1 MKKCDIRFKVENDLT
16 TIGAVDESNNIQD
29 ITAVTEYKNQFDKE
43 ARFFYNYKKEVF
55 AFDGYQLKFN
65 ESNLKEFNKIQKN
78 ENNYYRTRLGDN
90 LVTVRK
96 NLEVFVEQGLNSVEN
111 FNFKDKENKLF
122 DKGIPFEN
130 ISIEQRQALSKQN
143 IIYPANII
151 NKTDLP
157 IEIKNYVNLYNQY
170 ISLNS
175 SNRANFAT
183 NRSVINENTV
193 LYLDSAN
200 KLNYIMAASDLASL
214 EESEV
219 HSNNYLSIALAQ
231 RGEQEDVNISE
242 SVSDNP
248 VYAKR
253 IKELKTELKELV
265 DKRGRVLPGKE
276 RQYDNAKKHLAF
288 LEQSVYDQMKSAIIL
303 FLQEN
308 KIKVNYSLAN
318 SLYEIAIKSDTTA
331 DFHEKM
337 QDRFSNDIK
346 LPFAFSYFDSW
357 GMSISELMKK
367 EYNRIN
373 TESKKFDGKD
383 DIYIERTHRAKDFNN
398 YIRKNG
404 DRQTKYIW
412 KLIKNVAFKINP
424 KIKFVFEE
432 NFRDIT
438 YAEAFTQDQTNFKD
452 TRIEIRASLL
462 QNPKWAAATLVH
474 EIIHSIAHNII
485 DIVVFNEKKQIHLL
499 TERQINAVKELTKL
513 IKEVQAN
520 DKTNK
525 FYGATDAHELLSE
538 LTDKEFVEALKE
550 KAPNIFRRIQNF
562 FLNILGIEKNK
573 YRRAEAIL
581 KDIISKPVHITEI
594 GNTIYPGLF
603 PQKTF
608 YKNDFLESVADSNL
622 KLPIDLKQFTEVFAE
637 GNKIKKGVQELF
649 ESNPELANAVYEVLG
664 FKSLNMD
671 SFMPKKHWQ
680 IGHIIDNPT
689 EAANICDNT
698 QIRVLNYVLDKFGK
712 AKERGT
718 FYAKPVAIWAKSPIN
733 DKQILHYTVAVR
745 INNKVYLYDMP
756 QSEYI
761 EYVSENKGKI
771 IKEYKPRLIEYT
783 PDSLKKYY
791 GTSDENLTIQDETI
805 LTDALININLST
817 PQQKQKAQQIY
828 SQYLDSLN
836 KSSTNPILQGNQ
848 KPDVILPI
856 GTSGSGKSTFI
867 KSLSQENLVVIEPDA
882 MRVEFTGN
890 MNDKSKDKEIYEEA
904 ASRAIKAIKQGKQ
917 VVFDTTN
924 LTKDKRLPFIETIK
938 KAIPNANIQ
947 YKLMELNPELAKQR
961 IKAQLARGEN
971 RAAVSDETIDRHA
984 ASYKQMLEDIKD
996 EPISNFDVLQEQIK
1010 KFQELQERLNNK
1022 EFIEGT
1028 KNTYKSSKGLQ
1039 EWGTQEQYNDYI
1051 ARVSLGIVKN
1061 PSSGEYNYTSKVKD
1075 IVYHYTD
1082 ADRFENFIKDY
1093 IGSSV
1098 QRTGVNA
1105 TDSELGIFF
1114 GNKNLEGVVNK
1125 EKLGKTEIPAII
1137 NITKENTDIYEKA
1150 EDYLYSTDRF
1160 IDEQEE
1166 DYDIDTEEDENGNIK
1181 VVYKA
1186 KEKITGKDF
1195 ERQYY
1200 NSLKSDLIAQGVNG
1214 IITDNIKV
1222 VFEPEQIHI
1231 LGSKQDIEGFK
1242 EFVQKDNSSEINS
1255 SVSDD
1260 IDFNR
1265 ESNRPNISESISDN
1279 VNTQEGLNLTKSITV
1294 DETTNT
1300 VNINDILVNGTTTIK
1315 ATSEFTIEGI
1325 SDSNIET
1332 LIIEA
1337 PSVNVNTEN
1346 FNVETLI
1353 IKTESQTSF
1362 PDINISQNSNIESL
1376 QIQNS
1381 NTNLEITD
1389 LTSENNLVFKNF
1401 VSADKNDC
1409 FLDNFTETSGFTIN
1423 SAEPFKYSLNFDNS
1437 KNLTI
1442 LQTNELKEIPVS
1454 IRNIENLTL
1463 EEDVEI
1469 NIVSMQTTALNLNV
1483 NENNIIR
1490 LEKKYEK
1497 AAINIQA
1504 EEPTNITLH
1513 GKTRVNLD
1521 FKDKFVSI
1529 NNNVSLTK
1537 DSDISF
1543 QEEAWSETEKFQEQQ
1558 EKVLEK
1564 QYDSVEEYIDND
1576 DPFDLKTSIDSYI
1589 SEFNSIN
1596 TELKKTAKIVQ
1607 VEADSHAIYREN
1619 HTTTLTISESVADI
1633 LEDRSPYI
1641 KVSEEEATNALMSSL
1656 NPASFLT
1663 VNEQLLA
1670 TSVLDIDIDHLA
1682 NKIISGLI
1690 YINVNSVG
1698 MNVRTLFD
1706 NLTHLKEQFKD
1717 EKVILENLKKLDSK
1731 LNEKYAEL
1739 KVRIQKDSVT
1749 YSERVHKALEDTVL
1763 DENEETQQKRVL
1775 ELSRKK
1781 LNAFYT
1787 EQVNTLY
1794 KQLKEVTKQIELLLQ
1809 EDTSAEFRVPAALKI
1824 KLQEKITDL
1833 KDQRLRVRNLRAE
1846 DIVSEF
1852 TISLSNLTPLLDSYT
1867 EFIKFLEDNKEEINS
1882 VTLTHTIDKTI
1893 QDLVI
1898 ALGQEQSKMETA
1910 KLLAFKDGKK
1920 VPETAL
1926 DAYTSEMLKSLAG
1939 RVQLLATRTSALAR
1953 QSFFKYAAE
1962 VLNVDVAD
1970 IAREIKALQDNGLP
1984 DTHILD
1990 EWFFDPTKGLFM
2002 PDKAG
2007 LFPSL
2012 MQMTLDSEINAWRS
2026 YAIRLS
2032 TDLNNV
2038 QEEGDKA
2045 LKKIRINGRKMNA
2058 LDFKARNKYGR
2069 YTKHFIDVYNE
2080 DYIQN
2085 YKAVWR
2091 TLNELL
2097 KVKLDTPEKKNKSL
2111 KPFIDQI
2118 ANQYEVVNIFKLSAF
2133 ADLKGKRLP
2142 VYMDIDFQVDA
2153 EYEQSLKDKY
2163 GEEVFNYL
2171 VEQSKE
2177 KLLNT
2182 IQNWE
2187 YDFKSVAVA
2196 NNVESFAELQAKNPE
2211 AANTLLE
2218 KLKDR
2223 LPLPSDFKDASYVA
2237 KTKLFVKSF
2246 TVPTSTKVFN
2256 KFFIDNVLGNETIR
2270 KYYTALKNLENYII
2284 NQKNELDNVS
2294 YAAPLVKYKTFLE
2307 HFTDNR
2313 ENHSFLMKTS
2323 AAFRSLFKDVNKL
2336 WFKTYKV
2343 PGEVTGIATQ
2353 ESLSIIPKAVP
2364 SNFYKNQM
2372 AIKKIAEAANSAVL
2386 TKKIP
2391 ATSDSFVHF
2400 IFEKVAN
2407 LPFVKG
2413 VTTVEDLMTEFNE
2426 IRANY
2431 VRISDAQNAV
2441 INSLLT
2447 HLEYEKSSTDLA
2459 ETLKAHL
2466 LIINMATS
2474 RNMAQGKINILLKY
2488 FQDIKKTIK
2497 QKGTTTV
2504 SDRVRAKALS
2514 AVQTWYD
2521 KNIIGANL
2529 EADPDSAGKLR
2540 LGKEDR
2546 ELLEYLRKE
2555 GILTEKE
2562 SKEIQ
2567 PFFTYKKLSAGA
2579 IVTAFLKYT
2588 IWKGLGWNLKS
2599 GSTNFMQGMFDD
2611 FIAGASGKYYTAD
2624 YYYKAL
2630 RMLPQSM
2637 FKFFTFSHK
2646 LVPKALRRNLEN
2658 SDAIKFRRLMD
2669 KFKVLQDSSN
2679 LLQQAGKNEKFL
2691 NTQKLGAF
2699 HWQKSIEYL
2708 NQGVLILGEI
2718 YSRDIQIDE
2727 NTKVKLWDLF
2737 DQQGNLKEEYA
2748 SNKEL
2753 YINWQLGRG
2762 KQFNAFTSKV
2772 NKMIVEVHGD
2782 YQETRGFKASHSE
2795 VGRALILFKKFFPQ
2809 QVANRWS
2816 KKQTVYE
2823 LGEDTMG
2830 RTEDSLDKMQTIGR
2844 YRALTPSAAAL
2855 VGAANIRTSLSA
2867 ALLRPIFGNRLKPLL
2882 SIADAVISPWL
2893 LPATAIGAVIGAT
2906 WAIAA
2911 KLYNGKQKGAKIFG
2925 DMPQVLGR
2933 TLYGFITTPVNVLAG
2948 RELLKNTYSNKSLS
2962 ALENLAMNESL
2973 NDVRIT
2979 LFMTMLSMLIRW
2991 KLHRD
2996 PNDDG
3001 ADDEESTTDQVL
3013 LAILNR
3019 IDANLA
3025 EHTQYTDPLS
3035 MLQFLDLTESSP
3047 ANTLAQMINMPIKVQ
3062 KQMER
3067 IEKMTE
3073 IEKYFLTD
3081 SDYDRA
3087 SYWVGFKETFLP
3099 SPARKY
3105 WGWSSSM
3112 NFDFTTEI
3120 KTREV
3125 KQFVPA
3131 LYHPIEWLTT
3141 TKEQREEKEM
3151 EARILNIKN
3160 AYKKEFKNLYFDY
3173 FQSLDESEKNEF
3185 ADELKEIIDKAMVKP
3200 KYLDN
3205 EQTLSFFENESMLR
3219 AKVNLSI
3226 KKFYFTDRF
3235 KQQQVKIKNNKEAQA
3250 AYNAVIKL
3258 FEKQKNDDLYKI
3270 NGGAILNYSTKYKI
3284 YKKEI
3289 INRERELKEAL
3300 NRAGI
3305 NYIAPKAVEKVAI

>member
-1 MKKCDIRFKVENDLT
+1 MSCKPT
-16 TIGAVDESNNIQD
+16 
-29 ITAVTEYKNQFDKE
+29 Y
-43 ARFFYNYKKEVF
+43 
-55 AFDGYQLKFN
+55 
-65 ESNLKEFNKIQKN
+65 
-78 ENNYYRTRLGDN
+78 
-90 LVTVRK
+90 
-96 NLEVFVEQGLNSVEN
+96 
-111 FNFKDKENKLF
+111 
-122 DKGIPFEN
+122 KGI
-130 ISIEQRQALSKQN
+130 R
-143 IIYPANII
+143 
-151 NKTDLP
+151 
-157 IEIKNYVNLYNQY
+157 YN
-170 ISLNS
+170 
-175 SNRANFAT
+175 
-183 NRSVINENTV
+183 
-193 LYLDSAN
+193 
-200 KLNYIMAASDLASL
+200 SL
-214 EESEV
+214 EEL
-219 HSNNYLSIALAQ
+219 Y
-231 RGEQEDVNISE
+231 R
-242 SVSDNP
+242 
-248 VYAKR
+248 
-253 IKELKTELKELV
+253 
-265 DKRGRVLPGKE
+265 
-276 RQYDNAKKHLAF
+276 
-288 LEQSVYDQMKSAIIL
+288 
-303 FLQEN
+303 
-308 KIKVNYSLAN
+308 AN
-318 SLYEIAIKSDTTA
+318 
-331 DFHEKM
+331 
-337 QDRFSNDIK
+337 
-346 LPFAFSYFDSW
+346 
-357 GMSISELMKK
+357 G
-367 EYNRIN
+367 
-373 TESKKFDGKD
+373 
-383 DIYIERTHRAKDFNN
+383 
-398 YIRKNG
+398 
-404 DRQTKYIW
+404 
-412 KLIKNVAFKINP
+412 
-424 KIKFVFEE
+424 
-432 NFRDIT
+432 
-438 YAEAFTQDQTNFKD
+438 
-452 TRIEIRASLL
+452 
-462 QNPKWAAATLVH
+462 
-474 EIIHSIAHNII
+474 
-485 DIVVFNEKKQIHLL
+485 
-499 TERQINAVKELTKL
+499 
-513 IKEVQAN
+513 
-520 DKTNK
+520 
-525 FYGATDAHELLSE
+525 
-538 LTDKEFVEALKE
+538 
-550 KAPNIFRRIQNF
+550 
-562 FLNILGIEKNK
+562 
-573 YRRAEAIL
+573 
-581 KDIISKPVHITEI
+581 
-594 GNTIYPGLF
+594 
-603 PQKTF
+603 
-608 YKNDFLESVADSNL
+608 
-622 KLPIDLKQFTEVFAE
+622 
-637 GNKIKKGVQELF
+637 
-649 ESNPELANAVYEVLG
+649 
-664 FKSLNMD
+664 
-671 SFMPKKHWQ
+671 
-680 IGHIIDNPT
+680 
-689 EAANICDNT
+689 
-698 QIRVLNYVLDKFGK
+698 
-712 AKERGT
+712 
-718 FYAKPVAIWAKSPIN
+718 
-733 DKQILHYTVAVR
+733 
-745 INNKVYLYDMP
+745 
-756 QSEYI
+756 
-761 EYVSENKGKI
+761 
-771 IKEYKPRLIEYT
+771 
-783 PDSLKKYY
+783 
-791 GTSDENLTIQDETI
+791 
-805 LTDALININLST
+805 
-817 PQQKQKAQQIY
+817 
-828 SQYLDSLN
+828 
-836 KSSTNPILQGNQ
+836 
-848 KPDVILPI
+848 
-856 GTSGSGKSTFI
+856 
-867 KSLSQENLVVIEPDA
+867 
-882 MRVEFTGN
+882 
-890 MNDKSKDKEIYEEA
+890 
-904 ASRAIKAIKQGKQ
+904 
-917 VVFDTTN
+917 
-924 LTKDKRLPFIETIK
+924 
-938 KAIPNANIQ
+938 
-947 YKLMELNPELAKQR
+947 
-961 IKAQLARGEN
+961 
-971 RAAVSDETIDRHA
+971 
-984 ASYKQMLEDIKD
+984 
-996 EPISNFDVLQEQIK
+996 ISNQQEQIK
-1010 KFQELQERLNNK
+1010 KFAELQEKLNNK
-1022 EFIEGT
+1022 EFLEGA
-1028 KNTYKSSKGLQ
+1028 KSVYESTPELQ
-1039 EWGTQEQYNDYI
+1039 QFGTQEEYNDYI
-1051 ARVSLGIVKN
+1051 ARVSLGIIRN
-1061 PSSGEYNYTSKVKD
+1061 PSSGEYNYDSKVKD
-1075 IVYHYTD
+1075 IVYHGANEPIEGEKFTKREGATGRGIWFSGSRKYAQIQMDRAQPSESLIGRKLRGAPTMYQVVLNTKNPKHFYD
-1082 ADRFENFIKDY
+1082 ATGALLVQTPREFEKQYDRAVDDAALFHHPNSKKP
-1093 IGSSV
+1093 
-1098 QRTGVNA
+1098 A
-1105 TDSELGIFF
+1105 TADSADQ
-1114 GNKNLEGVVNK
+1114 V
-1125 EKLGKTEIPAII
+1125 
-1137 NITKENTDIYEKA
+1137 
-1150 EDYLYSTDRF
+1150 
-1160 IDEQEE
+1160 
-1166 DYDIDTEEDENGNIK
+1166 
-1181 VVYKA
+1181 
-1186 KEKITGKDF
+1186 
-1195 ERQYY
+1195 
-1200 NSLKSDLIAQGVNG
+1200 
-1214 IITDNIKV
+1214 V

-1242 EFVQKDNSSEINS
+1242 EFVQKDNNSEINS

-1265 ESNRPNISESISDN
+1265 ESNKSNISEGISGN

-1325 SDSNIET
+1325 SNSNIET

-1362 PDINISQNSNIESL
+1362 PAINISQNSNIESL

-1389 LTSENNLVFKNF
+1389 LTSEKNLVFKNF
-1401 VSADKNDC
+1401 VFADKNDC

-1543 QEEAWSETEKFQEQQ
+1543 QEEAWPETEKFQEQQ

-1596 TELKKTAKIVQ
+1596 PELKKTAKIVQ

-1619 HTTTLTISESVADI
+1619 HTTTLAISESVADI

-1717 EKVILENLKKLDSK
+1717 EKVVLENLKKLDSK

-1833 KDQRLRVRNLRAE
+1833 KDQRLRVRNLRSE

-1852 TISLSNLTPLLDSYT
+1852 TVSLSNLTPLLDSYT

-1920 VPETAL
+1920 VLETAL

-1939 RVQLLATRTSALAR
+1939 RVQLLSIRTSALAR

-2026 YAIRLS
+2026 YAIRLI

-2038 QEEGDKA
+2038 KEEGDKA

-2097 KVKLDTPEKKNKSL
+2097 KSKLDTPEKKNKSL

-2118 ANQYEVVNIFKLSAF
+2118 ANQYEAVNIFKLSAF

-2177 KLLNT
+2177 KLLNK

-2211 AANTLLE
+2211 AANTLLS

-2237 KTKLFVKSF
+2237 KTKLFVNSF

-2372 AIKKIAEAANSAVL
+2372 AIKKIAEAANNAVL

-2588 IWKGLGWNLKS
+2588 IWKGLGWNMKS

-2658 SDAIKFRRLMD
+2658 SDAVKFRRLMD

-2691 NTQKLGAF
+2691 NTQKLDAF

-2867 ALLRPIFGNRLKPLL
+2867 AFLRPIFGDRLKPLL

-2948 RELLKNTYSNKSLS
+2948 RELLKNTYNNKSLS

-2973 NDVRIT
+2973 NDVRIA
-2979 LFMTMLSMLIRW
+2979 LFMTMLGMLIRW

-3001 ADDEESTTDQVL
+3001 SDDEESTTDQVL

-3019 IDANLA
+3019 IDVNLA

-3120 KTREV
+3120 KTREI

-3185 ADELKEIIDKAMVKP
+3185 ADELKEIIDKALVKP

-3305 NYIAPKAVEKVAI
+3305 NYITPKAVEKVAI